1 MSVVALV
8 HRATASYLA
17 SATPYV
23 QHQLSCLQQSI
34 TTAANTAEI
43 SQVALTTT
51 AVIAHIR
58 RLHSVRIDAI
68 LAVVDP
74 QQNWRAPATP
84 AVSNALDQ
92 RRPVKFEA
100 FCCAAKVLGFVHH
113 LVHCCCVP
121 HDLLGHAAYID
132 ARATEVF
139 GLNHC
144 DLHAAAAQ

>member
-84 AVSNALDQ
+84 AVSNALY
-92 RRPVKFEA
+92 
-100 FCCAAKVLGFVHH
+100 CCAAALLNSMLLASFVLSECDHH
-113 LVHCCCVP
+113 EMK
-121 HDLLGHAAYID
+121 AY
-132 ARATEVF
+132 
-139 GLNHC
+139 NN
-144 DLHAAAAQ
+144 